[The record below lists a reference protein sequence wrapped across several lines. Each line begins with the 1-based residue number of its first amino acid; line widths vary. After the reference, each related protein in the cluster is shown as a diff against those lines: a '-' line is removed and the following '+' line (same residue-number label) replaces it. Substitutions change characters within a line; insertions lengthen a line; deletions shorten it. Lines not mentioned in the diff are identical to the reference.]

1 MVYVELYVH
10 VHQYTGRRIYFI
22 LLKHSENTGSEAW
35 LAIQFS
41 LLAMSIW
48 NNDTF
53 FFSAYELFV
62 SRTENQKFK
71 NKILPL
77 TSSIQNYSSDA
88 S

>member
-1 MVYVELYVH
+1 MVYVQLYVH
-10 VHQYTGRRIYFI
+10 VHQYTGGRMYFI

-35 LAIQFS
+35 LAIPFP

-53 FFSAYELFV
+53 VFSAYALFV

-71 NKILPL
+71 NKI
-77 TSSIQNYSSDA
+77 T
-88 S
+88 